1 MRVPHSQIPALSHFY
16 SEQMFLASEMLSLD
30 INVRKKK
37 KVLPS
42 SLPRKACH
50 AILDLALLLSYAEYS
65 GFVSSLYSHTATI
78 NAI

>member
-1 MRVPHSQIPALSHFY
+1 MHVPHSQIPALSHFY